1 MSNAIVPAT
10 DTLPAKKPS
19 KGPSWIQR
27 HAISLVAALLLAS
40 FTPKAFGQ
48 VRIAVVDL
56 QRALQ
61 ETEDGRRAKA
71 RLKRLFKQRQDDLDR
86 RQNELKQLSQEL
98 EAQSKVLSADARQE
112 RVEGLQK
119 KALELQQLYV
129 QYQRELA
136 EKEAEL
142 TSQIIGRMEQILR
155 RIGQSDGYTLIV
167 ERNQGGVVWVPS
179 NLDLTD
185 VVIQR
190 YNSGEGREAGSG
202 EASESSSASG
212 SGGSGGSSGSGS
224 SSGAAGSRGSSSRGS
239 GGGGGGSGAAS
250 STKSGG
256 R

>member
-1 MSNAIVPAT
+1 LSNAATVEAPASGHPRMT
-10 DTLPAKKPS
+10 
-19 KGPSWIQR
+19 GPSWIQR
-27 HAISLVAALLLAS
+27 HAISLVVAILLAS
-40 FTPKAFGQ
+40 FAPRAFAQ

-71 RLKRLFKQRQDDLDR
+71 RLKRLFKQRQEDLDK
-86 RQNELKQLSQEL
+86 RQTELKQLSEEL
-98 EAQSKVLSADARQE
+98 EQQSKVLSSDARQE
-112 RVEGLQK
+112 RVEDLQK

-155 RIGQSDGYTLIV
+155 RIGQTEGYTLIV
-167 ERNQGGVVWVPS
+167 ERSEGGVVWMPS

-190 YNSGEGREAGSG
+190 YNSGEGREAGD
-202 EASESSSASG
+202 
-212 SGGSGGSSGSGS
+212 
-224 SSGAAGSRGSSSRGS
+224 GAAGGGGAAA
-239 GGGGGGSGAAS
+239 GGGGGGAGAG
-250 STKSGG
+250 SGG
-256 R
+256 AGSGGAGGGGAGGGRAGGGAGRATKAGGGG

>member
-1 MSNAIVPAT
+1 MSNAIVA
-10 DTLPAKKPS
+10 DVLPAPKSPT
-19 KGPSWIQR
+19 GPSWFQR
-27 HAISLVAALLLAS
+27 HAISLVAAIMLAS
-40 FTPKAFGQ
+40 MAPKALAQ

-71 RLKRLFKQRQDDLDR
+71 RLKRLFKQRQEDLDK
-86 RQNELKQLSQEL
+86 RQNELKQLSEEL
-98 EAQSKVLSADARQE
+98 EQQSKVLSSDARQE
-112 RVEGLQK
+112 RVEDLQK

-155 RIGQSDGYTLIV
+155 RIGQTEGYTLIV
-167 ERNQGGVVWVPS
+167 ERSEGGVVWVPS

-190 YNSGEGREAGSG
+190 YNSGEGRE
-202 EASESSSASG
+202 
-212 SGGSGGSSGSGS
+212 GGGG
-224 SSGAAGSRGSSSRGS
+224 GAT
-239 GGGGGGSGAAS
+239 GGGGGSG
-250 STKSGG
+250 G
-256 R
+256 